1 MASLSA
7 NFSVSNLRWMT
18 TFACDSMLCLYCC
31 SIRSISMSLHAKIT
45 PLTKPM
51 IRSPIS
57 HSWMYNVHIHLVR
70 VQASHF
76 SKCLNE
82 RAKPTQYVQHNLSQV
97 CKVGSRRIQVRTS
110 KLVSAL
116 TSIQNLAFSFVGY
129 AAERMEFKSLVS
141 EVLYRFKRC
150 LKGQYEL
157 ENVLISNRT
166 ITPLSRMVQMDVT
179 GASNIPDILKELLKR
194 IASASLHRSPMHL
207 CRTHQST
214 QNPSIANCH
223 LIPYIFEGNPFCQ
236 TLIRQSVSHC
246 IPYFV
251 ANMAIRYH
259 AIYIY
264 VDLTTWNSNID

>member
-1 MASLSA
+1 
-7 NFSVSNLRWMT
+7 
-18 TFACDSMLCLYCC
+18 
-31 SIRSISMSLHAKIT
+31 MSLHAKIT

-207 CRTHQST
+207 CRYDFDTKLICWIQCKRHKDLVRKIDGLLQRLTQSGLSKV
-214 QNPSIANCH
+214 PNCMLPH
-223 LIPYIFEGNPFCQ
+223 YEPICQPRGSKLRFPYI
-236 TLIRQSVSHC
+236 S
-246 IPYFV
+246 
-251 ANMAIRYH
+251 
-259 AIYIY
+259 
-264 VDLTTWNSNID
+264 